1 MAKKNKNNR
10 VASEE
15 LVSNAPLKN
24 ATLSASNSN
33 AVAKEVK
40 GGKGKNNNKKEKKVS
55 GAKIRKTFK
64 EMFSELKKVNWP
76 TAKKTAAS
84 FGIVI
89 VIVLFFLVV
98 ISAFDYGIMQLIK
111 LLMDASVGS

>member
-1 MAKKNKNNR
+1 MAKKNKNQM
-10 VASEE
+10 VASEG

-24 ATLSASNSN
+24 ANLSGDNTS
-33 AVAKEVK
+33 KDIKPDK
-40 GGKGKNNNKKEKKVS
+40 GQPKNKKGDKKLKA
-55 GAKIRKTFK
+55 GPKLKKAFR

-76 TAKKTAAS
+76 TAKKTAS
-84 FGIVI
+84 MFGIV
-89 VIVLFFLVV
+89 VVVVLFFLVV

>member
-1 MAKKNKNNR
+1 MSKKNKNQR
-10 VASEE
+10 IASEE
-15 LVSNAPLKN
+15 LVSNAPLKDAN
-24 ATLSASNSN
+24 LSSSS
-33 AVAKEVK
+33 VAAKDVK
-40 GGKGKNNNKKEKKVS
+40 GGKGQKNKKEKKHT
-55 GAKIRKTFK
+55 GAKIRKSFK

-76 TAKKTAAS
+76 TAKKTASS

>member
-1 MAKKNKNNR
+1 MAKKNKNQM

-15 LVSNAPLKN
+15 LVSNAPLKD
-24 ATLSASNSN
+24 ADLSSKNVS
-33 AVAKEVK
+33 AKAKDSKEFK
-40 GGKGKNNNKKEKKVS
+40 NKKDKKQS
-55 GAKIRKTFK
+55 PGARIRKAFK

-76 TAKKTAAS
+76 TAKKTASA

-89 VIVLFFLVV
+89 VVVLFFLVI
-98 ISAFDYGIMQLIK
+98 ISAFDYGIMQFIK

>member
-1 MAKKNKNNR
+1 MAKKNKNQR

-24 ATLSASNSN
+24 ADFSSSN
-33 AVAKEVK
+33 AVAKDVK
-40 GGKGKNNNKKEKKVS
+40 GGKGQKNKKDKKPS
-55 GAKIRKTFK
+55 AGARIRKAFK

-76 TAKKTAAS
+76 TAKKTASA

>member
-1 MAKKNKNNR
+1 MAKKNKNQM
-10 VASEE
+10 VAQES
-15 LVSNAPLKN
+15 LVSNAPLKD
-24 ATLSASNSN
+24 ADLSSKNVSSKN
-33 AVAKEVK
+33 VK
-40 GGKGKNNNKKEKKVS
+40 DGKGQKNKKDKKIS
-55 GAKIRKTFK
+55 AGARMRRSFK

-84 FGIVI
+84 FGIVL
-89 VIVLFFLVV
+89 VVVLFFLVI

>member
-1 MAKKNKNNR
+1 DSLSEAESKEGEEDRPAKNK
-10 VASEE
+10 
-15 LVSNAPLKN
+15 KDKKQ
-24 ATLSASNSN
+24 SA
-33 AVAKEVK
+33 
-40 GGKGKNNNKKEKKVS
+40 
-55 GAKIRKTFK
+55 GARIRKAFK

-76 TAKKTAAS
+76 TAKKTASA

-89 VIVLFFLVV
+89 VVVLFFLVI

>member
-1 MAKKNKNNR
+1 MAKKNKNQA

-15 LVSNAPLKN
+15 LVSNAPLKD
-24 ATLSASNSN
+24 ADLSSQNVN
-33 AVAKEVK
+33 VK
-40 GGKGKNNNKKEKKVS
+40 KDKNNKGKNKKEKKQGS
-55 GAKIRKTFK
+55 GKVRRAFK
-64 EMFSELKKVNWP
+64 EMFSELKKVSWP
-76 TAKKTAAS
+76 TAKKTASS

-89 VIVLFFLVV
+89 VVVLFFLVI

>member
-1 MAKKNKNNR
+1 MAKKNKNQM
-10 VASEE
+10 VASES
-15 LVSNAPLKN
+15 LVSNAPLKD
-24 ATLSASNSN
+24 ADLSS
-33 AVAKEVK
+33 K
-40 GGKGKNNNKKEKKVS
+40 GGASAKAKDAKGQKNKKDKKQ
-55 GAKIRKTFK
+55 GAGARMRRAFK

-84 FGIVI
+84 FGIVL
-89 VIVLFFLVV
+89 VVVLFFLII

>member
-1 MAKKNKNNR
+1 MAKKNKNQMI
-10 VASEE
+10 ASEE
-15 LVSNAPLKN
+15 LVSNAPLKD
-24 ATLSASNSN
+24 ADLSSKNVLSQ
-33 AVAKEVK
+33 KVK
-40 GGKGKNNNKKEKKVS
+40 DGKGQKNKKDKKQS
-55 GAKIRKTFK
+55 AGARIRKAFK

-76 TAKKTAAS
+76 TAKKTASA

-89 VIVLFFLVV
+89 VVVLFFLVI

>member
-1 MAKKNKNNR
+1 MAKKNKNQM
-10 VASEE
+10 VASES
-15 LVSNAPLKN
+15 LVSNAPLKD
-24 ATLSASNSN
+24 ADLSSKS
-33 AVAKEVK
+33 VPSQKTK
-40 GGKGKNNNKKEKKVS
+40 GDKGQKNKKDKKPS
-55 GAKIRKTFK
+55 LGARMRRAFK

-89 VIVLFFLVV
+89 VVVLFFLII
-98 ISAFDYGIMQLIK
+98 ISAFDYGIMQLIR